1 MRVGV
6 LGTAVVAV
14 VISACG
20 IVHDPIGKLDNN
32 AINTFANY
40 CVNPLAAASGAPTL
54 HAATYVTAGY
64 AYVEQQCGLF
74 FDHLAELTQAGRFGD
89 RALTASSLGA
99 QAILQAAKAAAQ
111 SVVIVAASAT
121 LTQAVFDSFVEQYAF
136 APYLYKL
143 KDLTT
148 QAFNQHLTDTQT
160 AIASLPD
167 TPDGYCAAYILIQK
181 HASIC
186 TISYL
191 QMQFDSQVAKA
202 NPVGKPTNGGNGNPA
217 GVAGVA
223 AVRRGSGPPANSFA
237 APNYTVR

>member
-6 LGTAVVAV
+6 LCAAVAAV
-14 VISACG
+14 TMSACS
-20 IVHDPIGKLDNN
+20 IVHDPIGKLDNT
-32 AINTFANY
+32 AVNTFANY
-40 CVNPLAAASGAPTL
+40 CLSPLTANPGGPAL
-54 HAATYVTAGY
+54 HAATYAAAGY

-74 FDHLAELTQAGRFGD
+74 FDNLAQVTQAGRFGD
-89 RALTASSLGA
+89 RALTAGSLGA
-99 QAILQAAKAAAQ
+99 TAILQAAKAAAQ

-121 LTQAVFDSFVEQYAF
+121 LTQAVFDAFVEQYAF
-136 APYLYKL
+136 APYLYKI

-148 QAFNQHLTDTQT
+148 QAFNKHLTDTQA
-160 AIASLPD
+160 AIGSLPD

-191 QMQFDSQVAKA
+191 QMQFDSQVAKV
-202 NPVGKPTNGGNGNPA
+202 NPVGAPTNGATVNPA
-217 GVAGVA
+217 
-223 AVRRGSGPPANSFA
+223 AVGAVHRTSPGITPFA